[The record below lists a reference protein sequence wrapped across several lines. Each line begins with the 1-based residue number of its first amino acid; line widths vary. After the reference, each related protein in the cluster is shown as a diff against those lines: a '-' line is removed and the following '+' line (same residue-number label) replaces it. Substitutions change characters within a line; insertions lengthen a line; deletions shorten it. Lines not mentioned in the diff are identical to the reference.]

1 MYKMCFWDK
10 HYSQIYTAH
19 EQKQFLRRMFEM
31 SVSIDVQ
38 QVESSSPTAHY
49 DAVVL
54 GAGPYGLSA
63 ATHLRSRGLKVAV
76 FGKPIQLWRE
86 HMPEGMYLRSY
97 WWATNL
103 SDPQKKYSFEHYFQ
117 EKGIDL
123 ATVPDPITL
132 EMFVDYAL
140 WFQKNAVPD
149 LDETYIAHIER
160 KDNQFLVTL
169 EDGRVVSC
177 NSVVMAPGLHY
188 YRHVPEEYKE
198 LPSTLVSH
206 SSDHNKL
213 GRFEGKRVAI
223 IGRGQAALELAALAR
238 EAGAE
243 VQLISRSPFRWV
255 KVASGK
261 LPPWLQSIRSPKA
274 MMGSGWSN
282 LLLEKYPYVFHRT
295 SQSRKDTMV
304 DTTHGPAGS
313 HWLKPRLIGK
323 VTMRENVSVKQ
334 VEAVDDIAQITLSD
348 GEVVQVDHIILG
360 TGFHPDVKRLHM
372 LDTTLADAVQTY
384 KGSPVLNTW
393 FESNVPGLYFIGY
406 SAVRSFGPY
415 YRFVTGVEASAK
427 RVAHAVARSLATHSR

>member
-1 MYKMCFWDK
+1 
-10 HYSQIYTAH
+10 
-19 EQKQFLRRMFEM
+19 M

-38 QVESSSPTAHY
+38 QIKSSSSTTQY

-103 SDPQKKYSFEHYFQ
+103 SDPQKKYSFERYFQ
-117 EKGIDL
+117 AKGLDL
-123 ATVPDPITL
+123 ASVPDPITL

-149 LDETYIAHIER
+149 VDETYITHIER
-160 KDNQFLVTL
+160 KDKQFLVTL

-177 NSVVMAPGLHY
+177 NTVVMAPGLHY
-188 YRHVPEEYKE
+188 YRHVPEEYAE

-223 IGRGQAALELAALAR
+223 IGRGQAALELAALAC
-238 EAGAE
+238 EAGAQ

-255 KVASGK
+255 KVASGR

-282 LLLEKYPYVFHRT
+282 LLLEKYPYAFHRA

-313 HWLKPRLIGK
+313 HWLKPRLLEK
-323 VTMRENVSVKQ
+323 VTMRENVSVKK
-334 VEAVDDIAQITLSD
+334 VEAVDTSAQITLSD
-348 GEVVQVDHIILG
+348 GEVIEVDHIILG
-360 TGFHPDVKRLHM
+360 TGFHPDVKRLSM
-372 LDTTLADAVQTY
+372 LDTALADSIQTY
-384 KGSPVLNTW
+384 KGSPILNTW

-415 YRFVTGVEASAK
+415 YRFVTGVEAAAR
-427 RVAHAVARSLATHSR
+427 RVAHATARSLTTHSR